1 LHQLRCLFYFLCS
14 KGAAV
19 SLEEM
24 FEEKKER
31 MERIWQIVNKL
42 SYEEFRKMQ
51 EMLAPVEDEE

>member
-1 LHQLRCLFYFLCS
+1 M
-14 KGAAV
+14 

-51 EMLAPVEDEE
+51 EMLAPVDDEE